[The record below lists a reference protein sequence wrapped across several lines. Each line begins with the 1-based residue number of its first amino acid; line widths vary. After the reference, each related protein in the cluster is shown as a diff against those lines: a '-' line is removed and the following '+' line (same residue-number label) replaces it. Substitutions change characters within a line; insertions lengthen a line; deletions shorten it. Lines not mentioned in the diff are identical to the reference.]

1 MHDVAV
7 PVAVGAAVTITAV
20 VSAGTARPLPLTF
33 GLLAAAVLVG
43 RRRAPLSTLVA
54 SSGFVLVV
62 FHLDARFGPAAVLAP
77 AVALFSLAL
86 TRGRVQQIAAAL
98 VAIALV
104 IGADLVRPGQLS
116 LLQTLAHVALVSIP
130 LLAAEAHRNRRSYVS
145 LLEERL
151 ALAQRTQEQKTQRRV
166 EQERL
171 RIARDLHDLVAH
183 TLTTIN
189 VQAGTGAALIDH
201 DAAYAKAA
209 LRTIED
215 ASRDATA
222 ELRAVLGVL
231 RDREMADPTDT
242 PRTPAPGIADIAD
255 LVRRAREG
263 GLDARLT
270 TSGERPDRLLDAVS
284 LAAYRIVQESL
295 TNVHRHAAGATVHVA
310 LRYDRDRLRVTVHD
324 GGGSSAPLTPRATG
338 GVGITGMTE
347 RAAALG
353 GSLRAAPSRIGF
365 AVEAELPYA
374 VGST

>member
-7 PVAVGAAVTITAV
+7 AVAVGATVAVTAV
-20 VSAGTARPLPLTF
+20 VSAGTARPLPLIL
-33 GLLAAAVLVG
+33 GMLAAAVLIG

-54 SSGFVLVV
+54 SSGLVLVV

-104 IGADLVRPGQLS
+104 IGADLVRPGQMS
-116 LLQTLAHVALVSIP
+116 LLQTLAHMALVSIP

-151 ALAQRTQEQKTQRRV
+151 ALAQRTQEQQTQRRV

-189 VQAGTGAALIDH
+189 VQAGTAAALIDH
-201 DAAYAKAA
+201 DAGYAKAA
-209 LRTIED
+209 LQTIED
-215 ASRDATA
+215 ASRDATV

-231 RDREMADPTDT
+231 RDRETADPADA
-242 PRTPAPGIADIAD
+242 PRTPAPSVEDISD
-255 LVRRAREG
+255 LVRRARDG
-263 GLDARLT
+263 GLNVRLT
-270 TSGERPDRLLDAVS
+270 ISGDHPDRLLDAVS

-310 LRYDRDRLRVTVHD
+310 VGYDDDRLRVTVHD
-324 GGGSSAPLTPRATG
+324 DGGSSRPTTPRPSG
-338 GVGITGMTE
+338 GVGISGMTE

-353 GSLRAAPSRIGF
+353 GSLRAAPSRNGF
-365 AVEAELPYA
+365 VVEAELPYA
-374 VGST
+374 AGST